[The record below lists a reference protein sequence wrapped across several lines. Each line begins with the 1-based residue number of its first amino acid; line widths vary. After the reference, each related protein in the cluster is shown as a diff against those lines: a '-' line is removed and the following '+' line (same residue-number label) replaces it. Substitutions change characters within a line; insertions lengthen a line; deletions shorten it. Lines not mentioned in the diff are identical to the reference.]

1 MKKKNV
7 LMLLPY
13 CILWVFLTLY
23 ADYTW
28 GIAWQYGLVLA
39 ILAVGAGI
47 LSEDGKLLMLGNLL
61 SLGISLVMVRLFGFD
76 EMNHYFK
83 PFTAYGWVMVL
94 TAVSAVMQMLVWKKQ
109 HDSKR

>member
-61 SLGISLVMVRLFGFD
+61 SLGISLVMV
-76 EMNHYFK
+76 
-83 PFTAYGWVMVL
+83 L